1 MARLPI
7 PGSDD
12 GAWGDILNEFLKV
25 ELDENTGGL
34 KIRSDGTLA
43 TKANDSAVVH
53 LAGTETVSGD
63 KNFTGVLSKSGQAVV
78 VSSDGR
84 LSDARLTIKKGGVTS
99 GTRKNLNFIA
109 GSGVTVDTTDQSGS
123 DTVDV
128 TIAASG
134 GTVVPRGNVLGL
146 VPNQWYAP
154 TPTDGSNIAKPHA
167 HAHPFTPARSCT
179 INAWAIQIIGA
190 SSTSG
195 AKLAVAIYND
205 DGNGEPGTRV
215 EHCGSV
221 SIESASGWTEVVTSV
236 ALTAGQPYWAIMAEV
251 FPGGTGVNASYRGR
265 SGASP
270 SGLIPVSAGNFSIG
284 AGWAAE
290 ATGWATDGSNS
301 PASYSP
307 GTWGPTDSARC
318 IGLRAT

>member
-12 GAWGDILNEFLKV
+12 GAWGDILNTFLKV
-25 ELDENTGGL
+25 ELDENTGAL

-43 TKANDSAVVH
+43 AKANDSAVVH
-53 LAGTETVSGD
+53 LAGTETVTGD
-63 KNFTGVLSKSGQAVV
+63 KNFTGALTKSGQALVV
-78 VSSDGR
+78 TNDGR
-84 LSDARLTIKKGGVTS
+84 LSDARLTIKQGGVTT

-109 GSGVTVDTTDQSGS
+109 GSGVAVNTTDQSGS

-128 TIAASG
+128 TITASG
-134 GTVVPRGNVLGL
+134 GTRGNVVGF
-146 VPNQWYAP
+146 VANQWYTP

-167 HAHPFTPARSCT
+167 HAHPFTPARSCG
-179 INAWAIQIIGA
+179 INTWAIQVITA
-190 SSTSG
+190 SSTVG
-195 AKLAVAIYND
+195 ARLAVAIYND

-215 EHCGSV
+215 AHCGSV
-221 SIESASGWTEVVTSV
+221 SIEGAGGWIEVATSV
-236 ALTAGQPYWAIMAEV
+236 NLTAGQAYWVIMAEV
-251 FPGGTGVNASYRGR
+251 FPGGSGVNASYRGR

-270 SGLIPVSAGNFSIG
+270 SGLVPVSSGNFSIG
-284 AGWAAE
+284 AGWAAD
-290 ATGWATDGSNS
+290 ASGWATDGSDS

-318 IGLRAT
+318 IGLRAS